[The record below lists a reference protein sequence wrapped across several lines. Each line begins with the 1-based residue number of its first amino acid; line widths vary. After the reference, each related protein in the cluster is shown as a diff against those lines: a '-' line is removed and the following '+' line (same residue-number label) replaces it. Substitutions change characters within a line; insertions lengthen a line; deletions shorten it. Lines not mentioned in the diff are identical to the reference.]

1 MLTLPLA
8 EACWDTWK
16 LLLLALL
23 PVPIPL
29 ELLPDSCSASIRF
42 RFPRDERVN
51 EELLLEV
58 ARETVIREG
67 GVGVSFNL
75 KWKRG

>member
-1 MLTLPLA
+1 MLMLPLA
-8 EACWDTWK
+8 EACWDTLK

-29 ELLPDSCSASIRF
+29 EPLPDSSSSIRF

-51 EELLLEV
+51 EVPLLEV
-58 ARETVIREG
+58 ARETVMRDG

-75 KWKRG
+75 TQERG